1 MIKILRKHRNWL
13 MIVIAILALPFCIY
27 FVKTDYSAIR
37 PDEFVQIYGRSVS
50 SIEARRDARLFELAR
65 NLGMIDFLQD
75 MVTGTTRRDASKE
88 EVYAQFAVN
97 LIVLRHEAERLG
109 LEPAQSE
116 IVDVV
121 RGLPIFHGASGFDA
135 KKYDEITSN
144 LLSPNGFTEAQIE
157 ELARGQICLDR
168 IKQLLGSAVSL
179 SESESKSDYEQ
190 IYGKNF
196 VTVVRL
202 RAADFAKEVKVT
214 DDDIRKYYEAHKAEL
229 KTEEKRKI
237 EFVNLSLTDEQK
249 KLTGKERIDALQK
262 LADRANDVSL
272 ALLEKGA
279 NFQQVAAKFQ
289 LPIQATGEFTAT
301 APDPKLKS
309 DPQLSAAAFQLT
321 AQEPNSDPIQTP
333 DGFCI
338 LHLAGIT
345 EARPL
350 TIDEAKPK
358 ITDAIKATRE
368 HEMVSAKGTR
378 ASQTL
383 REGLKSGAPLSFTLE
398 KAGGLKAEKVEPFIL
413 ADDLDQ
419 KKPEDKPKN
428 EPPDTMMI
436 KNAAA
441 QIQPGEVS
449 DFFPTEEGGI
459 IVLLEKR
466 EPPDPA
472 KYQQGKAAFDERNL
486 RGKRRIVFYEWLRDR
501 QQEAGVQFA
510 KG

>member
-37 PDEFVQIYGRSVS
+37 PDQFVQIYGRSVS
-50 SIEARRDARLFELAR
+50 MVEARRDSRLFELAR

-75 MVTGTTRRDASKE
+75 MVAGTTKRDASKE

-109 LEPAQSE
+109 IQPAQSE
-116 IVDVV
+116 ILDVV
-121 RGLPIFHGASGFDA
+121 RGLPVFRGESGFDT
-135 KKYDEITSN
+135 KKYDDVTSN
-144 LLSPNGFTEAQIE
+144 LLSPNGFSEAQIE
-157 ELARGQICLDR
+157 ELARNQICLDR
-168 IKQLLGSAVSL
+168 IKQLLSAAVSL
-179 SESESKSDYEQ
+179 AESESKSDYEQ
-190 IYGKNF
+190 IYGKSF

-202 RAADFAKEVKVT
+202 RAVDFAKEVKVT

-237 EFVNLSLTDEQK
+237 EFVNLALTDEQK

-262 LADRANDVSL
+262 LADRANDFTQ
-272 ALLEKGA
+272 ALLEKGVS
-279 NFQQVAAKFQ
+279 FQQVAAKFQ
-289 LPIQATGEFTAT
+289 LPIQATGEFAAS

-309 DPQLSAAAFQLT
+309 DPQLGPAAFSLT
-321 AQEPNSDPIQTP
+321 VQEPNSDPIQTP

-338 LHLAGIT
+338 LHLAGIA

-350 TIDEAKPK
+350 TIDEAKSK
-358 ITDAIKATRE
+358 IVDAIKTTRE
-368 HEMVSAKGTR
+368 REMVSAKGTL

-383 REGLKSGAPLSFTLE
+383 REGLKSGEPLSFALE
-398 KAGGLKAEKVEPFIL
+398 KAGRLKAEKVEPFIL
-413 ADDLDQ
+413 ADDLDV
-419 KKPEDKPKN
+419 KSDKPKN
-428 EPPDTMMI
+428 EPPDTMLI
-436 KNAAA
+436 RNAAA
-441 QIQPGEVS
+441 QVQPGEVS
-449 DFFPTEEGGI
+449 DFVPTEEGGI
-459 IVLLEKR
+459 IVMLDKR

-472 KYQQGKAAFDERNL
+472 KYQQGKAVFEERYLKN
-486 RGKRRIVFYEWLRDR
+486 KRRIVFYEWLRDR
-501 QQEAGVQFA
+501 QQEAGVQLA